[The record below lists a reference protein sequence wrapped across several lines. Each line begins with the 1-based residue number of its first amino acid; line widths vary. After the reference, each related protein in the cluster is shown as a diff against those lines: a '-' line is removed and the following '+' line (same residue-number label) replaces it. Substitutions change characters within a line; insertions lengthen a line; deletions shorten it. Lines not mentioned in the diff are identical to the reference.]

1 MSGRLP
7 EYIDPFR
14 LADAGQALRGSL
26 ALARFKRLTPFLN
39 SGEGEVAVELR
50 FGVDEGG
57 QRYLRGHISAELEL
71 VCQRCL
77 GPMAQAI
84 ETDMRLGLVESAAE
98 GDQLPGAYEP
108 LVVEEPPISVADVIE
123 DELILALPLVAMHP
137 REECPASDRV
147 SEGPSEDSGTDTEN
161 PFAVL
166 ANMKLTKGASEDK

>member
-26 ALARFKRLTPFLN
+26 ALARFKRLTPLLSSN
-39 SGEGEVAVELR
+39 EGEAAVELR

-57 QRYLRGHISAELEL
+57 LRYLRGHVSAELEL

-77 GPMAQAI
+77 GPMTQAI
-84 ETDMRLGLVESAAE
+84 DTDMRLGLVESAAE
-98 GDQLPGAYEP
+98 GEQLPGEYEP
-108 LVVEEPPISVADVIE
+108 LVVDAPPISVADVIE
-123 DELILALPLVAMHP
+123 DELMLALPIVAMHP
-137 REECPASDRV
+137 WEECPASHRV
-147 SEGPSEDSGTDTEN
+147 SDGLGEGSGADAKN

-166 ANMKLTKGASEDK
+166 ANMRSTKGAPEDK